1 MKKSVLLRTVEGS
14 RITVALV
21 FDLQERGVLLIRI
34 LFIRQS
40 SWPPKLIRMASIFWK
55 GTNPVQEN
63 NRDSHFFSEYP
74 AMYFWT
80 LNLKILF
87 VLFVLFVKGEN
98 KIIEPFNCPHMEL
111 RHVPA

>member
-1 MKKSVLLRTVEGS
+1 
-14 RITVALV
+14 
-21 FDLQERGVLLIRI
+21 
-34 LFIRQS
+34 
-40 SWPPKLIRMASIFWK
+40 MAIKADPHDQHFLG

-80 LNLKILF
+80 LNLKIL
-87 VLFVLFVKGEN
+87 LVLFVKGEN

-111 RHVPA
+111 RHVPSGLASGQAMENQILFLFH